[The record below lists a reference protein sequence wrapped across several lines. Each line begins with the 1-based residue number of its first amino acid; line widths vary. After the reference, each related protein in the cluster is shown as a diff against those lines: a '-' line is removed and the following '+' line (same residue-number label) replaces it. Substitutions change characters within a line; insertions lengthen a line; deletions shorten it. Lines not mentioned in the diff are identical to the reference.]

1 MTDPVVVPAPV
12 PATPAPAAP
21 AQTLGQTLDADVAAL
36 KARVAVLEGNVKSF
50 WTKQIAWLEANWPH
64 LVTWVLSGAAVAK
77 SGILAAILKL

>member
-1 MTDPVVVPAPV
+1 MTEVAAPAP
-12 PATPAPAAP
+12 APAPAAAP
-21 AQTLGQTLDADVAAL
+21 AQTRGQALDADVAAL

-64 LVTWVLSGAAVAK
+64 LVTWGLSGLAVAK